1 LGLVTNGKLAIP
13 VTSLLLF
20 TMMNIVV
27 APIIPNRGDYTV
39 LAKRTN

>member
-1 LGLVTNGKLAIP
+1 MVSFDS
-13 VTSLLLF
+13 SLNAPLYF
-20 TMMNIVV
+20 SMMNNVV